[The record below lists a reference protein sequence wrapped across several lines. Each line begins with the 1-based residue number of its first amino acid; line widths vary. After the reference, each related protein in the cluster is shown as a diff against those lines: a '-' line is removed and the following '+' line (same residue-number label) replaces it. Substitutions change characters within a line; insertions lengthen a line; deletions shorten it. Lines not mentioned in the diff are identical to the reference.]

1 MACEPLVS
9 PAPLSAALQLADV
22 ERVDFDARAGLLPA
36 IVQHAGTAA
45 VLMLGYMNRDALR
58 ASLTRGRVVFFSRS
72 RRRLWEKGETS
83 GHTLD
88 LVQIRSDCDG
98 DALLVSAWPRGPT
111 CHRGSVS
118 CFGAS
123 PASPAPLA
131 FLDTLGALI
140 DERMRVRPTGSY
152 TARLA
157 AGGPKAV
164 AQKVGEEGV
173 ELALAGVAGSEAEV
187 VAEAADVLYHL
198 LVLLQLRGLPLAT
211 VVQELERRH
220 AART

>member
-123 PASPAPLA
+123 AASPAPLA

-140 DERMRVRPTGSY
+140 DERMRVRPAGSY